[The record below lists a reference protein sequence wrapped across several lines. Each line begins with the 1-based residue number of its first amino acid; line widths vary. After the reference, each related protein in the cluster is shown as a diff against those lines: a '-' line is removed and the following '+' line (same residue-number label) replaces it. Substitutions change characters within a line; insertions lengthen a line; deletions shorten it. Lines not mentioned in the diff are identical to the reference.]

1 MLRLKHRDLA
11 AFVPKLYG
19 ITVDE
24 LLRALFGLVIAVAK
38 EVYAV
43 LNVTVPANDISP
55 IPVHGA
61 AQRCAKTIHSM
72 ATTKAVSQAMER

>member
-1 MLRLKHRDLA
+1 MLRLKHRDPA

-19 ITVDE
+19 IAVNE
-24 LLRALFGLVIAVAK
+24 LLRVLFGLVITVAK

-61 AQRCAKTIHSM
+61 TQRH
-72 ATTKAVSQAMER
+72 ATN